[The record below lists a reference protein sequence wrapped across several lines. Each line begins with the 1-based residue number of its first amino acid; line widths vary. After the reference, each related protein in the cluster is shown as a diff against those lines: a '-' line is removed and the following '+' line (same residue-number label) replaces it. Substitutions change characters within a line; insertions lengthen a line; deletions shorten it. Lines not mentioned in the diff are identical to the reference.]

1 MLSECVVNE
10 HERRIVVGLFLRIGA
25 LSVREVDQAAQV
37 LQLARFHKMVHVVEN
52 RPKVSAAHAVDFQP
66 VNGRFKVPEE
76 PGLGAEISPWAIEHS
91 IKYVV
96 E

>member
-1 MLSECVVNE
+1 M
-10 HERRIVVGLFLRIGA
+10 
-25 LSVREVDQAAQV
+25 
-37 LQLARFHKMVHVVEN
+37 
-52 RPKVSAAHAVDFQP
+52 DFQP
-66 VNGRFKVPEE
+66 VNGRFKVPEG